1 MIVERFARVAPP
13 LLLCALLGLLGG
25 CSGTAVKPAQ
35 TTGEKTA
42 AADIDPTV
50 HEYKLD
56 NGMQLIVKENHRAP
70 VVVSQIWYRIGS
82 SYEHTGQT
90 GISHVLEHMMFKGTA
105 KHPAGEFSR
114 IIAEN
119 GGSENAFTGRDYTSY
134 FQQLEKSR
142 LPVAFEL
149 EADRMRHLQLP
160 PKEFKKERQV
170 VMEERRMRTEDKP
183 SALTYE
189 QFMATAFQVNPY
201 HNPVIGW
208 MDDIRH
214 ITVGDLRKW
223 YHTWYSPNN
232 ATLVVAGDV
241 QPDKV
246 YALAKKYFG
255 PIKPSVLPHEK
266 PRKEPE
272 QMGERRIIVKR
283 PAELPV
289 ILMGYK
295 TPVLRTV
302 DKPWKAYAL
311 EVLANILD
319 GGDSARLSRDLI
331 RGKQLAAGAS
341 AGYDL
346 LARHNS
352 LLTLQGT
359 PAEGHTIKELETA
372 LKKEIARL
380 RDTLVSQDELE
391 RIKAQVTASK
401 VYQMDSVFYQAMQI
415 GMLETVGLD
424 WRESE
429 RYVERVNAITPE
441 QVREVAREYL
451 TDDHLTVAVLEPQPM
466 ALDNNKEGKHAQ
478 H

>member
-1 MIVERFARVAPP
+1 MIVEPFARLATP
-13 LLLCALLGLLGG
+13 LLLCGLLGLLGG
-25 CSGTAVKPAQ
+25 CSNVAIKPVQ
-35 TTGEKTA
+35 PTEKTA

-82 SYEHTGQT
+82 SYEHTGLT
-90 GISHVLEHMMFKGTA
+90 GISHVLEHMMFKGTD

-119 GGSENAFTGRDYTSY
+119 GGSENAFTGRDYTAY

-160 PKEFKKERQV
+160 PKEFKKERNV

-208 MDDIRH
+208 MDDIRN
-214 ITVGDLRKW
+214 ITVDDLRKW

-241 QPDKV
+241 EPDKV

-255 PIKPSVLPHEK
+255 PIQPSVLLQEK

-272 QMGERRIIVKR
+272 QMGERRIVVKR
-283 PAELPV
+283 PAELSV

-295 TPVLRTV
+295 VPVLRTT
-302 DKPWKAYAL
+302 DEPWKAYAL

-346 LARHNS
+346 MARHGS

-359 PAEGHTIKELETA
+359 PAEGHTIKELGAA
-372 LKKEIARL
+372 LRKEIDRL
-380 RDTLVSQDELE
+380 RETLVSEKELD
-391 RIKAQVTASK
+391 RIKAQVTAAK

-424 WRESE
+424 WREGE
-429 RYVERVNAITPE
+429 RYVDRVNAVTPE
-441 QVREVAREYL
+441 QIRQVAREYL

-466 ALDNNKEGKHAQ
+466 ALNNNKEGKHAQ